1 MASLEAD
8 PHRDHGAGF
17 GERAALYAAFRPGY
31 PGDIFDRLLT
41 HLGGTFGFAVDLGA
55 GSGQATQDLARRFA
69 QVAAVEPDARM
80 AALIPQADNIS
91 VRVIAA
97 EAAEFPA
104 QSVDAVISATAF
116 HWMDQPR
123 VCAAVARWL
132 RPGGIFF
139 PFLYGPFRMEG
150 AAAETFRRHAALWGP
165 YKDARLGSNV
175 DYGKSIRASGAFEIA
190 ETFGR
195 EMRFSPTP
203 AAAAGFILT
212 MSYASAYARA
222 QGGLDAYRQR
232 LEAEFG
238 AVAGDIVAAAHLG
251 GVIARRKSD

>member
-1 MASLEAD
+1 VTSSQPD
-8 PHRDHGAGF
+8 PAKDHGARF

-31 PGDIFDRLLT
+31 PGDIFDRLVA
-41 HLGGTFGFAVDLGA
+41 HLRGPRNIAVDLGA
-55 GSGQATQDLARRFA
+55 GSGQATQDLARRFV
-69 QVAAVEPDARM
+69 QVVAVEPDARM
-80 AALIPQADNIS
+80 AVLIPQADNIS
-91 VRVIAA
+91 VRNIAA

-116 HWMDQPR
+116 HWMDQAR
-123 VCAAVARWL
+123 VCAAAARWL
-132 RPGGIFF
+132 PPGGVFF

-165 YKDARLGSNV
+165 YKDARLGANV
-175 DYGKSIRASGAFEIA
+175 DYGKSIRTGGAFEIA
-190 ETFGR
+190 ETIGR
-195 EMRFSPTP
+195 EMRFSLTP

-232 LEAEFG
+232 LETEFG
-238 AVAGDIVAAAHLG
+238 AVSGDIVAAAHLG